1 MWPRSPVLLV
11 TGGGGVLGSVLR
23 PALRETYAL
32 RVADRAAPQPSW
44 TDEILVGDLTDPGF
58 AAEAVDGVHA
68 VLHLAAHASPRA
80 TWSEVAPNIAMT
92 DNILTAAADSGVRQ
106 VVLASS
112 NHAAGLDFRLGAHP
126 VDPGEAATSC
136 CPYGAAKLAEEALG
150 QQHALRHGAVVV
162 SLRFGLVGWPLEE
175 RDYNAMWLSD
185 RDARALVLAALRATR
200 PGVHFGVS
208 RHAEQYWSLA
218 GARADLGYAP
228 ADDLPPGARDLPWAA
243 DPPCLMFDPDV
254 RPGPPTDRTP

>member
-32 RVADRAAPQPSW
+32 RVADRAVPQSPR

-58 AAEAVDGVHA
+58 AAEAVDGA
-68 VLHLAAHASPRA
+68 DAILHLAAYANPRA
-80 TWSEVAPNIAMT
+80 GWSEVAPNIAMT
-92 DNILTAAADSGVRQ
+92 DNVLAAAADNGVRQ
-106 VVLASS
+106 IVLASS
-112 NHAAGLDFRLGAHP
+112 NHAAGLNHRLGAHP
-126 VDPGEAATSC
+126 VDPGEAATPC

-150 QQHALRHGAVVV
+150 RQHALRHGAVVV
-162 SLRFGLVGWPLEE
+162 SLRFGLVGWPLRE

-185 RDARALVLAALRATR
+185 RDAGALVEAALRASR

-208 RHAEQYWSLA
+208 RHAEQYWSLS
-218 GARADLGYAP
+218 GARADLGFVP
-228 ADDLPPGARDLPWAA
+228 ADDLPSCAEELPRAA
-243 DPPCLMFDPDV
+243 DPPCLMFDPA
-254 RPGPPTDRTP
+254 R